1 MERYEIELT
10 TMHDVEEFNKTVS
23 QVDCDV
29 RLKGKDEHGADWE
42 LSAKSM
48 LCVLLLGGH
57 IQHKHHLSQNIDWN
71 AIYCE
76 CQKDIYPLIKKFVKE

>member
-1 MERYEIELT
+1 MKRYEIELT
-10 TMHDVEEFNKTVS
+10 TMHDVEEFNKIVS

-48 LCVLLLGGH
+48 LCLLLLGGH
-57 IQHKHHLSQNIDWN
+57 IQHKHRLSQNIDWN